1 MRELFSLYNTQE
13 CSGDADSTSAAA
25 PAGAGAAVS
34 RMGQLR
40 AELGRGQCCT
50 PHLKPCKQMA
60 SQGLVPEEL
69 LHEAKTPQAV
79 PITQLK
85 LNSSS
90 RRITS
95 SNYENRAF

>member
-1 MRELFSLYNTQE
+1 
-13 CSGDADSTSAAA
+13 
-25 PAGAGAAVS
+25 
-34 RMGQLR
+34 
-40 AELGRGQCCT
+40 
-50 PHLKPCKQMA
+50 MA

-95 SNYENRAF
+95 SNYENSFLTQQSQVQLLESIQYNVLC